1 MWPVDG
7 VGGIGVH
14 RDGSHCTMMMMVVV
28 VVVVV
33 VVVALL
39 AKEWVN
45 GMIR

>member
-1 MWPVDG
+1 VGG

-14 RDGSHCTMMMMVVV
+14 RDGSHRTMMMMM
-28 VVVVV
+28 VV

-45 GMIR
+45 EMIR